1 MSYKLTKFGGVSLPG
16 YNRESGLDT
25 APPLDGFVGTVLGGY
40 DGYGTDEAPSST
52 PYTLTVRAVLSEETD
67 AGQRAAIDGLRALSR
82 TRGQLVRQ
90 ADDDASEQ
98 WATARLENMVHRRIT
113 GINGYQV
120 LEFTWLVESQ
130 WHGVEGTF
138 SVSLGSSPYA
148 LAVENPGNRTVT
160 DAILTITAGDAPIT
174 SVTITTTNGT
184 HLVWTGTLA
193 ATKQLVFD
201 SGAKSITNDG
211 VNAYS
216 GFGYGASHSIDDWLR
231 LAGSMDISISYV
243 GGGTGAIVGIAFYEG
258 WK

>member
-40 DGYGTDEAPSST
+40 DGYGTDEAPAST
-52 PYTLTVRAVLSEETD
+52 PYTLTARAILSEETD
-67 AGQRAAIDGLRALSR
+67 AGQRAAIDGLRALAR

-90 ADDDASEQ
+90 ADDDSSEQ
-98 WATARLENMVHRRIT
+98 WATARLEAMIHRRIT
-113 GINGYQV
+113 GVNGYQV

-130 WHGVEGTF
+130 WHGAEGTL

-148 LAVENPGNRTVT
+148 FAVENPGNRTVT

-174 SVTITTTNGT
+174 SVNITTTNGT
-184 HLVWTGTLA
+184 DLVWAGTLA
-193 ATKQLVFD
+193 ATKQLVINCG
-201 SGAKSITNDG
+201 SKGITNDG
-211 VNAYS
+211 VNAYG
-216 GFGYGASHSIDDWLR
+216 GFSYGVAHSIDDWLR
-231 LAGSMDISISYV
+231 IAGSMDISITYI
-243 GGGTGAIVGIAFYEG
+243 GGGAGPTVGIEFYEG